1 VSAAEAIAA
10 LGGVTPTLEPGH
22 VWLAGAGPGDPSLL
36 TLAALAGLAQA
47 DVVVHDALVDARVL
61 ALASP
66 RARLEF
72 AGKRGGRP
80 SANQTDISQ
89 RLIALAR
96 GGARVLRLK
105 GGDPSVFGRGG
116 DEALA
121 LSQAG
126 VPFRFVPG
134 VTAGLAGLGAA
145 SIPATMR
152 GINQAVIFA
161 AGHGADRELT
171 PDWAALARTGQ
182 PIVLYMAMR
191 NLEEIAE
198 ALIGGGLRPDTPA
211 AIIASAT
218 TPDERVMVTSLARLA
233 ADARDGGFAAPAIVA
248 IGDIVR
254 LRERL
259 TGGKS

>member
-1 VSAAEAIAA
+1 MSAAEAIAA

-61 ALASP
+61 ALANP

-80 SANQTDISQ
+80 SANQEDISQ
-89 RLIALAR
+89 RLIVLAR

-126 VPFRFVPG
+126 IPFRFVPG
-134 VTAGLAGLGAA
+134 VTAGLAGLASA

-161 AGHGADRELT
+161 AGHGADQDLT
-171 PDWAALARTGQ
+171 PDWAALAKTGQ

-191 NLEEIAE
+191 NLQQIAE
-198 ALIGGGLRPDTPA
+198 ALMGGGLRPDTPA

-218 TPDERVMVTSLARLA
+218 TPDERVTVTSLARLA
-233 ADARDGGFAAPAIVA
+233 ADAHDGGFAAPAIVA

-259 TGGKS
+259 TAGTS